1 MCVYVVRH
9 NLCVNNAISNS
20 MIIVII
26 NSPGEQNNRN
36 KRERECPLTYSTN
49 IVFIFF
55 FFFFCPTSPMFC
67 LLVYLPTK
75 YKWPRTPCSPDGVP
89 STSRTRYWP
98 LAIAHP
104 RTNPN
109 SNAGTSWTNL
119 QATRAMASDNCPVSV
134 PGAGVSLRPSADSA
148 A

>member
-1 MCVYVVRH
+1 MRH
-9 NLCVNNAISNS
+9 NLCVINAISNS

-49 IVFIFF
+49 IVFIFI
-55 FFFFCPTSPMFC
+55 FFFCPTSPMFC

-134 PGAGVSLRPSADSA
+134 PGVGVSLRPSVDSA